1 MASTPTWYG
10 TFRRKR
16 MRSLMLVI
24 VAVLAGCAGGR
35 PSLTSSSGTFVPYF
49 VDLRS
54 VPVDESNLPQG
65 PYTVNFRAFAN
76 TGFGAVWTD
85 ELSAA
90 LSGELSA
97 AKAGSDP
104 KFVNK
109 SLSFTP
115 VKGHPE
121 AVDVAITVDLDGTG
135 TWQIDLPK
143 TCYDYA
149 AMGFNGP
156 EVLGLKG
163 PVPPP
168 PDAKRPNEYGCLAT
182 VVLTVGSCPHI
193 AYSSPLQAEKS
204 KGNHVWRVVWS
215 EDAPSPTVAA
225 PKVVGYTFN
234 QANESVGI
242 GVGVANEDSRHAIVS
257 IANAPGQTYGVS
269 WNFEKADAV
278 SAKFLETFDCGPQ
291 PGYAAVAS
299 ANPDGVADV
308 GSLRTVF
315 RGALATAVNA
325 KALPPKSDAGG
336 Q

>member
-1 MASTPTWYG
+1 
-10 TFRRKR
+10 
-16 MRSLMLVI
+16 MRTALLVTL
-24 VAVLAGCAGGR
+24 AVLAGCAGGR
-35 PSLTSSSGTFVPYF
+35 ESSGTFVPYF

-76 TGFGAVWTD
+76 GAVWSD

-90 LSGELSA
+90 LSGEIAA
-97 AKAGSDP
+97 AKAGADP

-109 SLSFTP
+109 SISFTP
-115 VKGHPE
+115 VQDRSD
-121 AVDVAITVDLDGTG
+121 AVDVAVTVDLDGNG
-135 TWQIDLPK
+135 TWQIDLP
-143 TCYDYA
+143 TICYDYT

-156 EVLGLKG
+156 EVIGLKWLL
-163 PVPPP
+163 PPP
-168 PDAKRPNEYGCLAT
+168 ADAKRPNEYGCLAT

-215 EDAPSPTVAA
+215 EDASGPAVKT
-225 PKVVGYTFN
+225 PKVVGATMN
-234 QANESVGI
+234 PAGELAD
-242 GVGVANEDSRHAIVS
+242 VGVVVVKEDSRHATVS
-257 IANAPGQTYGVS
+257 IANLPGQSYGVT
-269 WNFEKADAV
+269 WNFGQDDAV
-278 SAKFLETFDCGPQ
+278 SGKFVQTLDCGLQ
-291 PGYAAVAS
+291 PGYANVAETD
-299 ANPDGVADV
+299 ADGVADM

-315 RGALATAVNA
+315 RGAVAAAVNA